1 MSIYL
6 YLTENMVMT
15 RKIGF
20 KSLIFQSVS
29 MAMVY
34 GFSGSDLEPVSSNS
48 FDIVDLM
55 IIIGMCIL
63 IPYTKC
69 CQIWRWTPINQS
81 TYSLSIMKY
90 LFRGEYIFL
99 FMFFVFLCIYIG
111 FQHALII

>member
-1 MSIYL
+1 
-6 YLTENMVMT
+6 MVMT

-55 IIIGMCIL
+55 IIIGVLDDIL
-63 IPYTKC
+63 NHSCVTSKC
-69 CQIWRWTPINQS
+69 NLSHAS
-81 TYSLSIMKY
+81 TYRTDRFVDHYLSI
-90 LFRGEYIFL
+90 
-99 FMFFVFLCIYIG
+99 
-111 FQHALII
+111 